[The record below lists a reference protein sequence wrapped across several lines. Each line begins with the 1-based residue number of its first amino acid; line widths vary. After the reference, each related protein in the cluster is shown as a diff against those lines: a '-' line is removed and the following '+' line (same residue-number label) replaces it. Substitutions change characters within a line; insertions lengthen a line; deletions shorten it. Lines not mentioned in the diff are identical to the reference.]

1 MTALTDLDD
10 LGDAVRRGGEFR
22 AGGTDLMGR
31 RAAGPH
37 VDLRGLPGLTGLAW
51 QPDGAVRIGA
61 LTTVARVAA
70 DARLGAA
77 HPCLT
82 LTAAGLATP
91 QIREVATVGGN
102 LLQRNRCAY
111 FRGPSFS
118 CHQNGGGHCPARAG
132 LAPNAAIVDTGPCIA
147 PHPSSLAVALLACDA
162 LAEVHGG
169 VRDDVR
175 DDVRSGVPFPVG
187 DLYGDGSDP
196 TRDHL
201 LGPGEILLSVVL
213 PPSVP
218 GERAAYHRAIGR
230 SEAEW
235 PLVEAAARLV
245 MDGGRITFARV
256 AAGGVARV
264 PVRLPEVEE
273 ALLAGEPLDRAAG
286 LATARCTPAARNR
299 YKLALLSGTVLEVLE
314 RATGTA
320 GHR

>member
-1 MTALTDLDD
+1 MTVLTDLDD

>member
-77 HPCLT
+77 HPCLA

-175 DDVRSGVPFPVG
+175 DDVRSGAPFPVG

-245 MDGGRITFARV
+245 VDGGRITFARV